1 VIDPEVELAVR
12 NYLAAVCEAGIG
24 VTRAVVFGSYARGDA
39 DEWSDIDLVVIA
51 PEFDDPSGAGL
62 VNKLWILRAHT
73 DSRIEPFA
81 CGEREWETDGARP
94 IIEIARREG
103 IVVAA

>member
-1 VIDPEVELAVR
+1 MVDESVEMTVRRYLEAVR
-12 NYLAAVCEAGIG
+12 AAGINAS
-24 VTRAVVFGSYARGDA
+24 RAVLFGSHARGEA
-39 DEWSDIDLVVIA
+39 DEWSDIDIIVIA
-51 PEFDDPSGAGL
+51 PEFDAPSGAGL
-62 VNKLWILRAHT
+62 IDRLWILRAHT

-103 IVVAA
+103 IVIAA

>member
-1 VIDPEVELAVR
+1 MVDPAIEQVVR
-12 NYLAAVCEAGIG
+12 QYLRAARHEGIHA
-24 VTRAVVFGSYARGDA
+24 TRAVVFGSYARGDA

-51 PEFDDPSGAGL
+51 PEFDAPSGAGL
-62 VNKLWILRAHT
+62 IDRLWILRAHT
-73 DSRIEPFA
+73 DSLIEPFA

-103 IVVAA
+103 VVIAA